1 MIWGTDMKKATMAA
15 VIIATALFGH
25 ANAKDQGVELGV
37 LDCAIG
43 GGTGFI
49 FGSTKDLSCTFNPTD
64 KSFAP
69 EAYFGVVNKYGLDI
83 GTTKQTVMQWL
94 VLTPMK
100 NIYAPGALAGDYV
113 GASAE
118 VTAAIGAGANLLV
131 GGSSQSFTLQP
142 LSLQTQTG
150 INLAIGVS
158 QFQLRSTEN

>member
-1 MIWGTDMKKATMAA
+1 MLKTVIAA
-15 VIIATALFGH
+15 AIIASALARQAH
-25 ANAKDQGVELGV
+25 AQDQGIELGT

-49 FGSTKDLSCTFNPTD
+49 FGSTKDLSCTFTPAD

-94 VLTPMK
+94 VLTPLK

-131 GGSSQSFTLQP
+131 GGSSQAFTLQP

-150 INLAIGVS
+150 MNIAIGVS
-158 QFQLRSTEN
+158 QFQLRSTAN